1 MSATETAEFTSLR
14 GQVQGLRNALRS
26 RAVIEQ
32 AVGILQA
39 VHGTD
44 PEQAFDRLVR
54 LSQQHNVK
62 LRKLAA
68 VLVELTAEA
77 GPDTAAEITRRL
89 NGDDSLIELASERNH
104 KRGPEPGE
112 RLPATFIEAARELV
126 AARDA
131 TPTTPGQ
138 ENHVDGRLRQAR
150 VGLYAELIRL
160 GWVPPFPVT
169 AEISDVLDS
178 DPLMPDPDE

>member
-1 MSATETAEFTSLR
+1 MSANDTTESDSLR
-14 GQVQGLRNALRS
+14 GQVRGLRNALQS

-44 PEQAFDRLVR
+44 PEQAFDRLVA

-62 LRKLAA
+62 LRRLAT

-89 NGDDSLIELASERNH
+89 NGADPLIQLAGERNH
-104 KRGPEPGE
+104 KRGPNPDE
-112 RLPATFIEAARELV
+112 RLPVTFIEAARELV

-131 TPTTPGQ
+131 TETAPG
-138 ENHVDGRLRQAR
+138 HDKHADSRLRHAR

-160 GWVPPFPVT
+160 GWIPPFPVT
-169 AEISDVLDS
+169 AEISGMLNDHPPMADLD
-178 DPLMPDPDE
+178 E